1 VMRVPIQKVVEALPL
16 TSEVRDA
23 LLRFEGPYGEA
34 LASVIAYEQGFFEEA
49 RFAGLAPAQMTE
61 AYLEAV
67 SWGRQ
72 ATTLLR
78 SSH

>member
-1 VMRVPIQKVVEALPL
+1 MPIQEIVEALPL

-34 LASVIAYEQGFFEEA
+34 LASVIAYERGYFEEA
-49 RFAGLAPAQMTE
+49 QFSDLTPAQMSE

-67 SWGRQ
+67 SWESE
-72 ATTLLR
+72 ATKLLR
-78 SSH
+78 SPH